1 MSLHLALLGLTFTAT
16 LASTGLPS
24 AGAPCEKVKA
34 GPHVAAQPEAW
45 RRAVEALVAS
55 TATPGLPWSCA
66 GGEIDLVARGES
78 AEITV
83 TTAEGA
89 VITREVAMPEDVQPL
104 GEALL
109 ARPLS
114 PPAPVLPA
122 TPPPVREADPAL
134 DPPRVLLSA
143 TIGPRYAGPDHLL
156 WGGVGVGA
164 ALPFGPW
171 GGGLWIRF
179 DGVVGPHA
187 EHPPPSSNGA
197 SHEQPP
203 LAEHAPPTRALSIG
217 GSAFRGFDLGPLTLR
232 AALRPALA
240 VVTREGGRDDDEE
253 TRFDFRLGAEGQ
265 MVIPFHRTFRALI
278 ALDGEL
284 SPRELGR
291 RPEPRDRDR
300 DPTFPKYTFGLGVGL
315 EVAIR

>member
-66 GGEIDLVARGES
+66 GGEIDLVVRGES
-78 AEITV
+78 GEITV

-179 DGVVGPHA
+179 DGVVA
-187 EHPPPSSNGA
+187 
-197 SHEQPP
+197 P

-240 VVTREGGRDDDEE
+240 VVTREGGRDDEEE